1 MDRLDFLYNAF
12 LDIVDWIYGALI
24 APLFAFMSKALEQIL
39 LYPMD
44 TVGIPIGVQIV
55 IIGTLAAILSQM
67 LRKASRVDKKEEA
80 FRKMFMEKKAEQEHF
95 KMISDWKKRQLLY
108 ETSDKELDELFNTYL
123 AQRFSR
129 YGLIYLLPIF
139 LTLFWLDTVR
149 PARLLEVIYGH
160 PFAVTL
166 PDNPFNIPG
175 LSIPA
180 MFIVSYLIVTM
191 TFFSVKKRI
200 RSQKVVPKQHIS
212 IQRRT
217 PT

>member
-67 LRKASRVDKKEEA
+67 LRKALRVDKKEEA

-139 LTLFWLDTVR
+139 LTLFWL
-149 PARLLEVIYGH
+149 
-160 PFAVTL
+160 
-166 PDNPFNIPG
+166 IP
-175 LSIPA
+175 
-180 MFIVSYLIVTM
+180 
-191 TFFSVKKRI
+191 
-200 RSQKVVPKQHIS
+200 
-212 IQRRT
+212 
-217 PT
+217 